1 MLGLC
6 EHGDEL
12 LGSKREDLFTSRTK
26 QFLIMKTPHSGIS
39 WTSWTLAHYPAW

>member
-6 EHGDEL
+6 EHADEIS
-12 LGSKREDLFTSRTK
+12 GSITEDLFTSRIK

-39 WTSWTLAHYPAW
+39 SMS